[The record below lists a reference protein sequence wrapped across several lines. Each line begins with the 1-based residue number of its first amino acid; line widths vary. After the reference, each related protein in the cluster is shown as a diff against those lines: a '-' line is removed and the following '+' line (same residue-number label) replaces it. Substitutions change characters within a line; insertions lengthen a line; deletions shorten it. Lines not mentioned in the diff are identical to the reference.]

1 MSGIGVLADSSADS
15 NGLAG
20 YFRLDE
26 PLPRAAS
33 ARFATNLAALF
44 AVLPAAFAVLP
55 AAFAVLPAAFAVVPA
70 ALVSPVAL
78 LAVLPA
84 DLFTLWAL
92 FLAALR
98 WRVAAAFFAAA
109 LRCALV

>member
-44 AVLPAAFAVLP
+44 AVLPAAFAV
-55 AAFAVLPAAFAVVPA
+55 VPAAFAVVPA

-78 LAVLPA
+78 LAVPPA

-92 FLAALR
+92 LLAALR

-109 LRCALV
+109 LRCAFV